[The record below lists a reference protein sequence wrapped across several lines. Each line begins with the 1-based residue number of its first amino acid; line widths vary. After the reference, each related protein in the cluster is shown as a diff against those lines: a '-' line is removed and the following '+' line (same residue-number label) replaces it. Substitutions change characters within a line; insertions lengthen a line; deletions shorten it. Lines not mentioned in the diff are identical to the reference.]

1 MKKITVISGGQTG
14 VDRGALDA
22 AINLEIP
29 HGGWCPKGR
38 LAEDG
43 KISKKYQLKETDSEI
58 HAVRT
63 RRNIYYAD
71 ATLVVTPSPIIGGTL
86 LAVKETRRQ
95 NKPLLVVFQ
104 ACANHI
110 QIFEWCLTH
119 KVSVL
124 NVAGPRESEQP
135 GIYLYSYQVVCKF
148 LQLFIRK

>member
-22 AINLEIP
+22 AINLGIP

-43 KISKKYQLKETDSEI
+43 KISSKYQLKETYSKMY
-58 HAVRT
+58 AVRT
-63 RRNIYYAD
+63 RRNISQAD
-71 ATLVVTPSPIIGGTL
+71 ATLIISPCPFIGGTL
-86 LAVKETRRQ
+86 LAVKETTRQ
-95 NKPLLVVFQ
+95 NKPLLVVYPTRTDYVL
-104 ACANHI
+104 I
-110 QIFEWCLTH
+110 SEWLLTH

-135 GIYLYSYQVVCKF
+135 EIYLYSYRIVCKI
-148 LQLFIRK
+148 LQMLSRK